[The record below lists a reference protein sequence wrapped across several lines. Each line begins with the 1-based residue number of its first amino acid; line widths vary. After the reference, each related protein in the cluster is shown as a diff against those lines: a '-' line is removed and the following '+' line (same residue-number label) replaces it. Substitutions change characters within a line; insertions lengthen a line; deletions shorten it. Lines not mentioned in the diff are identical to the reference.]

1 MLSYKSLA
9 LLAAVLVAG
18 LFALASPV
26 ARAGD
31 PPLFDPVEFLDE
43 STLDVVV
50 LDDWHVDTVNGTTR
64 QKLIEINVAEWWP
77 GQDFRMPVRLIVP
90 LDGKATGFHITGGH
104 AYGSFDNDVGPTWYD
119 AQLIAGGVGVVQTV
133 VRPIESLPGGA
144 QLAQDMLARLL
155 QTHDLRYTTTWIWP
169 MTLMR
174 AATAAYAE
182 TGHFE
187 PGKIAGSGGSKNGYA
202 PAAALIN
209 DERFTLTFSSAA
221 PAYGSPLRMYDQGTM
236 DEVTAANDWFFAALD
251 AGQIDP
257 GEHTRSWYVN
267 KSFGAPDDLHVLA
280 LAAGWTWQEIRQLV
294 EETRTNFYV
303 ADNWDQLM
311 ARGAEV
317 FFQPGTHDWVAYDV
331 LWGAQ
336 NHPQV
341 PVYYQPNGI
350 HDQTPHSAAE
360 TGVQNEQAVLLRHFL
375 GGADPMLEPPSST
388 YEVAGDELRVSVTFD
403 SGPEAESGRI
413 WWMYDRYPGG
423 SAPFLWERIPDD
435 QWMDMTFDVQEGAWT
450 ATIPLGP
457 AASTIEFFSNHGL
470 VVDGF
475 QTYLSSPYTRAELA
489 GPGDTDGDGCPD
501 VNENGLD
508 ETLGGLRDYK
518 NPWDFYDIAG
528 LSGPTPDGYIDL
540 LYDIL
545 GVIQHYSPNGKPPYD
560 AHYDRGPTA
569 GPNAWNMTAPDGVID
584 LLNDILGVIQQYSP
598 DCR

>member
-1 MLSYKSLA
+1 MFSYRSLI
-9 LLAAVLVAG
+9 LLAAVLLAAV
-18 LFALASPV
+18 LASASPG
-26 ARAGD
+26 AQAGD

-90 LDGKATGFHITGGH
+90 LSGKATGFHITGGH
-104 AYGSFDNDVGPTWYD
+104 NYGSFNDDVGLSWYD
-119 AQLIAGGVGVVQTV
+119 PQLIAGGVGVVQTV
-133 VRPIESLPGGA
+133 VRPLTSLPGGA
-144 QLAQDMLARLL
+144 QLAQEMGARLL
-155 QTHDLRYTTTWIWP
+155 QTHDPRYTTTWIWS

-182 TGHFE
+182 TAHFE
-187 PGKIAGSGGSKNGYA
+187 PGKIAGSGGSKNGMA
-202 PAAALIN
+202 PAVALIN
-209 DERFTLTFSSAA
+209 DERFTLTFSRAA

-257 GEHTRSWYVN
+257 GEHTRSFYLN
-267 KSFGAPDDLHVLA
+267 NSFGAPDALHVLA
-280 LAAGWTWQEIRQLV
+280 LAAGWTWQELRELL
-294 EETRTNFYV
+294 EENRSNFFV

-350 HDQTPHSAAE
+350 HQQTLHPAAE
-360 TGVQNEQAVLLRHFL
+360 TGVQNEEAVLLRHFL
-375 GGADPMLEPPSST
+375 GATDPMLEPPSSAS
-388 YEVAGDELRVSVTFD
+388 EVIGGDLRVSVTFG

-413 WWMYDRYPGG
+413 WWMYDRHPGG

-435 QWMDMTFDVQEGAWT
+435 QWMNMTFDVQAGAWT
-450 ATIPLGP
+450 ATIPLDPG
-457 AASTIEFFSNHGL
+457 ASSIDFFSNHGL

-475 QTYLSSPYTRAELA
+475 QTYLSSPYTRAEL
-489 GPGDTDGDGCPD
+489 DTDGDGCSD
-501 VNENGLD
+501 QQENGGD
-508 ETLGGLRDYK
+508 ETLGGLRDPL
-518 NPWDFYDIAG
+518 NPWDFYDV
-528 LSGPTPDGYIDL
+528 LGPGAALPTDGIIDL
-540 LYDIL
+540 PNDVL
-545 GVIQHYSPNGKPPYD
+545 GVIQHFSPNGAAPYD
-560 AHYDRGPTA
+560 VQFDRGA
-569 GPNAWNMTAPDGVID
+569 SSGPNPWNMTAPDGVID
-584 LLNDILGVIQQYSP
+584 LPNDVLGVILQFNHSCQ
-598 DCR
+598 